1 MAGEK
6 EIWKKP
12 ILGRAYSGVSLAD
25 IPDKPEGVAAP
36 AALAPAPGATAR
48 PSFAAQALAIVP
60 AGGPSDSA
68 SPSSALAAQL
78 AENIKQNVGISAEID
93 VTPVG
98 KVDRSAGKA
107 VRIIDRRND

>member
-1 MAGEK
+1 MRMQTVAGR
-6 EIWKKP
+6 
-12 ILGRAYSGVSLAD
+12 L
-25 IPDKPEGVAAP
+25 
-36 AALAPAPGATAR
+36 R
-48 PSFAAQALAIVP
+48 PS
-60 AGGPSDSA
+60 
-68 SPSSALAAQL
+68 